1 MSILSEFGIDA
12 TEIEAPSYDLE
23 DGIYDFEVGNVYVKN
38 GSKQHPDRSWIIM
51 EYLVGDTGV
60 RKSELFELPKDPQ
73 NMTDK
78 EIQRLGYYV
87 SRLMDLGVPREKVND
102 VDGEDLIGLRGT
114 LTLYSQSGRGPNAGK
129 LYQNIKN
136 VRTDSSSAASQSQP
150 KQARKTAASNPFA

>member
-1 MSILSEFGIDA
+1 MALLSEFGIDA
-12 TEIEAPSYDLE
+12 NEIELPSYDLE

-38 GSKQHPDRSWIIM
+38 GSKTHPDRSWIIM
-51 EYLVGDTGV
+51 EYIVGDGGT

-78 EIQRLGYYV
+78 EAQRISYYI

-102 VDGEDLIGLRGT
+102 VDGEDLIGIRGT
-114 LTLYSQSGRGPNAGK
+114 LTLYSQTGRGANAGK

-136 VRTDSSSAASQSQP
+136 VRVDQASAASQPQP
-150 KQARKTAASNPFA
+150 KVAQKTAASNPFA

>member
-1 MSILSEFGIDA
+1 MALLSEFGIDA

-38 GSKQHPDRSWIIM
+38 GSQAHPDRSWIIV
-51 EYLVGDTGV
+51 EYLVGDNGV
-60 RKSELFELPKDPQ
+60 KKSELFELPKDPQ
-73 NMTDK
+73 NMTDR

-102 VDGEDLIGLRGT
+102 VDGEDLIGIRGT
-114 LTLYSQSGRGPNAGK
+114 LTLYSQSGKGANAGK

-136 VRTDSSSAASQSQP
+136 VRTEQASAASQSQP
-150 KQARKTAASNPFA
+150 KMARKTAASNPFA